1 MKYTSPVCAW
11 TRSSIARWSRHAA
24 VLPLHKP
31 PSASV
36 SIVMPT
42 LIPRCAGAMAIA
54 AMTGKPGM
62 SHDLGTSWPVC
73 LELRRLH
80 HKQLHRER
88 RMPLRAVAPQ
98 PAPEPAHKQHRSPRR
113 SPPTL
118 LQPIPAPLRRSRRM
132 KQQANATGPSQPIR
146 SRVIRTAIYLMCVD
160 FEHRQL
166 G

>member
-62 SHDLGTSWPVC
+62 SHDLGTAWPVC
-73 LELRRLH
+73 LGLRRLH
-80 HKQLHRER
+80 HRQLHRSR
-88 RMPLRAVAPQ
+88 SLRLRAMAPQ
-98 PAPEPAHKQHRSPRR
+98 PAHQPAHQQRRSPRR

-118 LQPIPAPLRRSRRM
+118 QPIPAPLRRRWRM
-132 KQQANATGPSQPIR
+132 KQQQANATGPSQPFR
-146 SRVIRTAIYLMCVD
+146 ARVIRASKFLVCVVFLD
-160 FEHRQL
+160 RQP